1 MNEKRSRYRAEDGVS
16 IIDVR
21 LANVERLFDNR
32 DPAPFRER
40 DLDPSL
46 VEYLIDSCHD
56 LATRPFRI
64 VFWLEQTSP
73 PAGVEAA
80 VRAHFAYDLV
90 RLDRDRGI
98 QRRIGW
104 IALSIASVAIVA
116 LIGVSNFIAELVTG
130 TLGAGLKEALL
141 ISGWV
146 LMWRPV
152 ELLIYDS
159 IPWRHERN
167 AVRRILNTPIQV
179 RLGNGPPAETP
190 PLVGDGACL

>member
-1 MNEKRSRYRAEDGVS
+1 MNEKRSRYRAEDGVL

-21 LANVERLFDNR
+21 LASVERLFDNR

-56 LATRPFRI
+56 MATRPFRI

-116 LIGVSNFIAELVTG
+116 LIGVSNLIAELVTG

-190 PLVGDGACL
+190 PLAGDGACR

>member
-1 MNEKRSRYRAEDGVS
+1 MNEKRSRYRAEDGVL

-21 LANVERLFDNR
+21 LASVERLFDNR

-46 VEYLIDSCHD
+46 VEYLIDACHD
-56 LATRPFRI
+56 MATRPFRI
-64 VFWLEQTSP
+64 VFWLEQTSQ

-116 LIGVSNFIAELVTG
+116 LIGVSNLIAELVTG
-130 TLGAGLKEALL
+130 HT
-141 ISGWV
+141 
-146 LMWRPV
+146 
-152 ELLIYDS
+152 
-159 IPWRHERN
+159 
-167 AVRRILNTPIQV
+167 RRRSQGSVAHL
-179 RLGNGPPAETP
+179 RLGPDVASCGAADLRQHPMAPRTQRGTSHPEHPHPSPPR
-190 PLVGDGACL
+190 

>member
-1 MNEKRSRYRAEDGVS
+1 MNEKRSRYRAEDGVL

-21 LANVERLFDNR
+21 LASVERLFDNR

-56 LATRPFRI
+56 MATRPFRI
-64 VFWLEQTSP
+64 VFWLEQTSQ

-116 LIGVSNFIAELVTG
+116 LIGVSNLIAELVTG

-179 RLGNGPPAETP
+179 RLGNGPSA
-190 PLVGDGACL
+190 

>member
-1 MNEKRSRYRAEDGVS
+1 MNEKRSRYRAEDGVL

-21 LANVERLFDNR
+21 LASVERLFDNR

-56 LATRPFRI
+56 MATRPFRI

-116 LIGVSNFIAELVTG
+116 LIGVSNLIAELVTG

>member
-1 MNEKRSRYRAEDGVS
+1 MTEKRSRYRTEDGVPV
-16 IIDVR
+16 IDIK
-21 LANVERLFDNR
+21 LATLERLFDNR

-56 LATRPFRI
+56 LAPRPFRT
-64 VFWLEQTSP
+64 VFWLEQPCP

-80 VRAHFAYDLV
+80 VRAHFAYELV

-104 IALSIASVAIVA
+104 TALGIASVAIVA
-116 LIGVSNFIAELVTG
+116 LIGVSNVVAELVTG
-130 TLGAGLKEALL
+130 TLGAGLKEALI

-152 ELLIYDS
+152 ELLVYDS
-159 IPWRHERN
+159 IPWRHKRN
-167 AVRRILNTPIQV
+167 AVRRILNTTIDV
-179 RLGNGPPAETP
+179 RLGSGPPP
-190 PLVGDGACL
+190 K